1 MDDEST
7 VSLTEGNLVRPMTNH
22 LVPILAMGLLQ
33 TSYNFIDIFWLGRWS
48 TNAVGAISLAFPV
61 IFLILSLGSGFVV
74 AGSALVSQYV
84 GAGHETRAS
93 KMSGQTLLLV
103 GITSVVLGGFGY
115 AFAGTL
121 FEVIPTQ
128 SQTAS
133 DVVPLVTEFMRVFFV
148 GLPTLLLFSA
158 FSAIMRGYGDTRT
171 PMYIMAASITINVV
185 LDPLLIFGTGPIPE
199 FGISGAAIATVV
211 ARGVAVVVG
220 LALLFLSSYGP
231 DVDLVHLG
239 PDLADLY
246 ELLRIGTPSSI
257 EDASTSLA
265 ILTVALF
272 VASFPPAVVVAYGVG
287 TRVLSFV
294 QMVGGA
300 FGQTTNTTVGQNLG
314 AGQPER
320 TRRAIRLAG
329 VGVSGVMVA
338 LAVLVAVFAEPISR
352 LFLVD
357 SSAQTAMA
365 VDHSVT
371 YLRVLAVGFVFSGIF
386 ETVLGAYRGA
396 GSTRTALGFSLV
408 ALWVGR
414 VLVVVVLTAYV
425 GMDAMGIW
433 VGMIT
438 SSVVG
443 SIVASLWMARGTWMD
458 AVIEERSVA

>member
-1 MDDEST
+1 
-7 VSLTEGNLVRPMTNH
+7 
-22 LVPILAMGLLQ
+22 
-33 TSYNFIDIFWLGRWS
+33 
-48 TNAVGAISLAFPV
+48 
-61 IFLILSLGSGFVV
+61 
-74 AGSALVSQYV
+74 
-84 GAGHETRAS
+84 
-93 KMSGQTLLLV
+93 
-103 GITSVVLGGFGY
+103 
-115 AFAGTL
+115 
-121 FEVIPTQ
+121 
-128 SQTAS
+128 
-133 DVVPLVTEFMRVFFV
+133 
-148 GLPTLLLFSA
+148 
-158 FSAIMRGYGDTRT
+158 
-171 PMYIMAASITINVV
+171 
-185 LDPLLIFGTGPIPE
+185 
-199 FGISGAAIATVV
+199 
-211 ARGVAVVVG
+211 VVVG